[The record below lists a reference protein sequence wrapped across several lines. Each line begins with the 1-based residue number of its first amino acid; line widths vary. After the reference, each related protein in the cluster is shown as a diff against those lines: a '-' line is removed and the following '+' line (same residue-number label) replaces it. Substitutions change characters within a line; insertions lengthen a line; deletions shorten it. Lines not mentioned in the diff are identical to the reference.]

1 MRVFAII
8 LFILTTYTFVM
19 LMIDKDIVWSLPIWV
34 VCTIIISLGYFVS
47 IMLYIASLKEQ
58 RKGFL
63 NKKLNSAD
71 ANILYEGTGN
81 D

>member
-19 LMIDKDIVWSLPIWV
+19 LMIDKDIIWSLPIWV

-47 IMLYIASLKEQ
+47 IMLFILRLKEQ

-63 NKKLNSAD
+63 NKKLNKPD

>member
-19 LMIDKDIVWSLPIWV
+19 LMIDKDIIWSLDILV
-34 VCTIIISLGYFVS
+34 ACTIIISLGYFVS
-47 IMLYIASLKEQ
+47 IMLYILRLKEQ
-58 RKGFL
+58 RKRFL